1 MNKKHKTSDEFLYKR
16 YVRHYANN
24 KLKKYDIDSF
34 TVDIQEE
41 ISLIVTTNVQYG
53 ITMVTDHETFK
64 EHMTTRGGF
73 MQLVEHLLTWGSSPK
88 TPHEW
93 FVGKGRHTVVVLTSH
108 GGLKPDLSLTTW
120 DRKKGEMH
128 IQYY

>member
-1 MNKKHKTSDEFLYKR
+1 MKKQTTGDTFHYKR

-24 KLKKYDIDSF
+24 KLKKYDIDAF
-34 TVDIQEE
+34 TIDVSEE

-53 ITMVTDHETFK
+53 VIMVIDHETFYK
-64 EHMTTRGGF
+64 CMTTRGGF
-73 MQLVEHLLTWGSSPK
+73 MEFVEHLLTWGSSPK

-108 GGLKPDLSLTTW
+108 SNIKPDLSLTTW
-120 DRKKGEMH
+120 DRKKGELD
-128 IQYY
+128 IQY